1 MSSKIEGVQWGNLRR
16 TRPFSD
22 HFGFDRGTPIDRYY
36 VLKFMEEHRHY
47 ITGDVLEIQ
56 STAYT
61 KVCGHDVRHSASI
74 DIDPQHGTT
83 YVCDLVHS
91 ESVVPS
97 NTYDCF
103 LLPNTLNHLK
113 DVTSSLRQALRIV
126 KPGGVVLATA
136 PTLTPLT
143 PDFSEYQRFTVAGV
157 RDLVERAPFDC
168 EFTIEGYGNVLA
180 ATAALMGVAS
190 EELTTEELDVNDP
203 RYPVLI
209 TLFCKKPGDGQQG
222 HAQPVL

>member
-1 MSSKIEGVQWGNLRR
+1 MKSKCEIPQWGNLRR

-36 VLKFMEEHRHY
+36 VLKFMEKYRQY

-61 KVCGHDVRHSASI
+61 KLCGHEVCRSESV
-74 DIDPQHGTT
+74 DIDPQHATT
-83 YVCDLVHS
+83 YVCDLAYSDTVLAA
-91 ESVVPS
+91 
-97 NTYDCF
+97 NAYDCF

-113 DVTSSLRQALRIV
+113 DVTSVLRQALRVV
-126 KPGGVVLATA
+126 KIGGTVLATA

-143 PDFSEYQRFTVAGV
+143 PDFSEHQRFTIAGL
-157 RDLVERAPFDC
+157 RELVERGSLEC
-168 EFTIEGYGNVLA
+168 EFAVESYGNVLT
-180 ATAALMGVAS
+180 ATAALMGIAS
-190 EELTTEELDVNDP
+190 EELTTEELDLDDR

-209 TLFCKKPGDGQQG
+209 TLFCKKPM
-222 HAQPVL
+222 